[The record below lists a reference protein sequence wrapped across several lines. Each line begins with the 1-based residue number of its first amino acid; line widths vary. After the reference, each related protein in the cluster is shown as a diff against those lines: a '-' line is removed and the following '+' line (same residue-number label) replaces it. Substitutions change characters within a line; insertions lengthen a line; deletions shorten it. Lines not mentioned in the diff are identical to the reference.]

1 MSEEHGERAM
11 NEELS
16 SSWQNNKIP
25 DVETPGTGGNGGE
38 DRQSAK
44 SETSRLIALMGD
56 CVFMTDASDET
67 PLAIVPMD
75 AHRELHPLKSSRFK
89 GILRRRYF
97 QETSAAPREQA
108 FNDAMRTL
116 EALALS
122 GRPVNTWLRVAEH
135 DGAVWIDLCDERWR
149 AVRIT
154 ESGWEIVAQAPVH
167 FLRRRGMAPLPEP
180 ECGGDF
186 AALWRFLN
194 VSEEYQPLI
203 AGFLVNAFRPTGS
216 LPLLALT
223 GEQGTAKSTA
233 ARVLRCLIDPSTV
246 PLRSPPRDEGEL
258 LVSARASWIVC
269 FDNLSGLPAW
279 LSDGLCRLATGG
291 GLAKRALY
299 TDTEQVLAD
308 IRRPAIINGIE
319 DVASRPDL
327 AERTFAVE
335 LAIIP
340 EEQRRAE
347 TEFWRDFNAEH
358 PRLLGA
364 IIDALCIALRNREK
378 TAREMTRLPRMA
390 DAAIWA
396 TAAEPALGFAPGA
409 FMAALRRNQDE
420 AATLAVEHSPAAL
433 ALRKLMAGHE
443 RWEGTPTELLA
454 EMVESTAESDRRAE
468 GWPKSPAALSQK
480 IKRAAPAL
488 RRVGIQAQ
496 SERTGAKRT
505 RRWIVTRE
513 IPAQQ

>member
-1 MSEEHGERAM
+1 M
-11 NEELS
+11 NTALAN
-16 SSWQNNKIP
+16 SWKADQIP
-25 DVETPGTGGNGGE
+25 DVDSPGARNGGE
-38 DRQSAK
+38 DNRDRPGG
-44 SETSRLIALMGD
+44 ETPLLLALMGD
-56 CVFMTDASDET
+56 CTFLCDASDDT
-67 PLAIVPMD
+67 PLAIIPVD
-75 AHRELHPLKSSRFK
+75 GHRELHRLKSRRFAA
-89 GILRRRYF
+89 IVRRRF
-97 QETSAAPREQA
+97 FERTRTAPKEQA

-116 EALALS
+116 EAHALN
-122 GRPVNTWLRVAEH
+122 GCAVKTWLRVAEH
-135 DGAVWIDLCDERWR
+135 DGALWFDLCDEKWR
-149 AVRIT
+149 AVRVT
-154 ESGWEIVAQAPVH
+154 KDGWEIVAQPPVQ
-167 FLRRRGMAPLPEP
+167 FLRNRGMGALPEP
-180 ECGGDF
+180 ERGGDF
-186 AALWRFLN
+186 GALWRFLN
-194 VSEEYQPLI
+194 VSEEYRPLV
-203 AGFLVNAFRPTGS
+203 AGFLINAFRPCGA

-223 GEQGTAKSTA
+223 GEQGTAKSTS
-233 ARVLRCLIDPSTV
+233 ARVLRSLIDPSTV

-258 LVSARASWIVC
+258 LVSALASWIVC
-269 FDNLSGLPAW
+269 FDYLSGLSPW

-347 TEFWRDFNAEH
+347 SEFWHDFDAEH

-364 IIDALCIALRNREK
+364 ILDALCAALRNREE
-378 TAREMTRLPRMA
+378 TARQMTRLPRMA

-396 TAAEPALGFAPGA
+396 TAAESALGFAPGA

-420 AATLAVEHSPAAL
+420 AATLAVEHSPVAL
-433 ALRKLMAGHE
+433 ALRKLMAE
-443 RWEGTPTELLA
+443 REEWEGTPTELLA
-454 EMVESTAESDRRAE
+454 EIIKLSEESERRAE

-488 RRVGIQAQ
+488 RRVGIHANA
-496 SERTGAKRT
+496 ERTGTKRT
-505 RRWIVTRE
+505 RQWIIARK
-513 IPAQQ
+513 PAAQH